1 MLSFSTHLEALWIST
16 EPPENLQDSK
26 TVNSRANIAK
36 KASRIWEILC
46 SRSLLNSSQEG
57 GDHGGSHVFENSFT
71 KLRPLERLALSSIPI
86 GSSMEEVLGL
96 VDSFLEAKND
106 EDEEMDE
113 LDSDGKKIATKS
125 SLALVVIDSIDGI
138 LGSQNGKNELDSSI
152 VEIGVGLVERA
163 RKSGMRIYVSN
174 SGWRRDFEN
183 H

>member
-1 MLSFSTHLEALWIST
+1 
-16 EPPENLQDSK
+16 
-26 TVNSRANIAK
+26 
-36 KASRIWEILC
+36 
-46 SRSLLNSSQEG
+46 
-57 GDHGGSHVFENSFT
+57 
-71 KLRPLERLALSSIPI
+71 
-86 GSSMEEVLGL
+86 MEEVLGL

-106 EDEEMDE
+106 EDEELDE

-152 VEIGVGLVERA
+152 VEIGLGLVERA